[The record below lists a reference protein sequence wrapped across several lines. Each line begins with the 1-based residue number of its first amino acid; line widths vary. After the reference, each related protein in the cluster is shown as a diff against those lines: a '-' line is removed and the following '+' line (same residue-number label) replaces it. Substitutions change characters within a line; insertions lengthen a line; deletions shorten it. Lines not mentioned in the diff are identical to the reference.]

1 MGVRGRGQSGSG
13 PARARRCPS
22 RMARGWL
29 PLIEA
34 HEMIDIS
41 ERAQNYF
48 RKLLAEQGG
57 PGWGIRLRA
66 RDGGTPQGDC
76 ELSFCEP
83 AEITGDEWI
92 LQCEGFNVFVDV
104 ASVPW
109 LDGAALDYLP
119 TGTGQTLSVRAP
131 RLRGEVDP
139 ARASLAQRVKR
150 VIDDTIN
157 PQLAQH
163 RGHVRLL
170 EVGSDGS
177 VVLAFG
183 GGCQGCGQVDA
194 TLRDGIERTL
204 REQVPGITA
213 VRDATEHAKG
223 ENPYYAAHAHGTS
236 ALR

>member
-1 MGVRGRGQSGSG
+1 
-13 PARARRCPS
+13 
-22 RMARGWL
+22 
-29 PLIEA
+29 
-34 HEMIDIS
+34 MIDIS
-41 ERAQNYF
+41 ERAQSYF
-48 RKLLAEQGG
+48 RKLLAEQGS

-66 RDGGTPQGDC
+66 RDGGTLKGDC

-83 AEITGDEWI
+83 GEIADDEWV
-92 LQCEGFNVFVDV
+92 LECEGFNVYIDS

-119 TGTGQTLSVRAP
+119 TGTGHTLSVRAP
-131 RLRGEVDP
+131 HLRGDVDG
-139 ARASLAQRVKR
+139 AQSSLAERVNR
-150 VIDDTIN
+150 VIVDIIN

-163 RGHVRLL
+163 SGRVSLM

-183 GGCQGCGQVDA
+183 GGCQGCGQVDL
-194 TLRDGIERTL
+194 TLREGFERTL
-204 REQVPGITA
+204 REQIPEITA

-223 ENPYYAAHAHGTS
+223 ENPYYAAHAHGES